1 MSNAVSILNT
11 EQYSWGEG
19 CDGWRLLKGDDL
31 SVIQERVPPG
41 KAEVMH
47 YHNHARQ
54 FFYILEGQAQ
64 MAFEN
69 EVIPLQK
76 GDGIEIPPHTR
87 HRFENISDQ
96 DVIFLVISA
105 PKSQGDRIDLE

>member
-1 MSNAVSILNT
+1 MNRAVSIGNA
-11 EQYSWGEG
+11 EQYPWGEG

-31 SVIQERVPPG
+31 SVIQERVPAG

-76 GDGIEIPPHTR
+76 GEGIDIPPLTK
-87 HRFENISDQ
+87 HRFENISNQ
-96 DVIFLVISA
+96 DVIFLVISS

>member
-1 MSNAVSILNT
+1 MKTVSTLNV
-11 EQYSWGEG
+11 ELYPWGRG
-19 CDGWRLLKGDDL
+19 CEGWRLLQGDDL
-31 SVIQERVPPG
+31 SVIQERVPAG

-47 YHNHARQ
+47 YHNYARQ
-54 FFYILEGQAQ
+54 FFYILEGQAR
-64 MAFEN
+64 MAFED

-76 GDGIEIPPHTR
+76 GDGIEIPPLTR
-87 HRFENISDQ
+87 HRLENASDQ

>member
-1 MSNAVSILNT
+1 MSNAVSILNA
-11 EQYSWGEG
+11 EQYSWGVG

-54 FFYILEGQAQ
+54 FFYILEGQAR

-69 EVIPLQK
+69 EAIPLQK
-76 GDGIEIPPHTR
+76 GEGIEIPPLTK

-96 DVIFLVISA
+96 DVIFLVISS
-105 PKSQGDRIDLE
+105 PKSQDDRIDLE

>member
-1 MSNAVSILNT
+1 MSTSVSILNT

-19 CDGWRLLKGDDL
+19 CDGWRLLKGNDL
-31 SVIQERVPPG
+31 SVIQERVPAG

-54 FFYILEGQAQ
+54 FFYILEGQAR
-64 MAFEN
+64 MTLEN
-69 EVIPLQK
+69 EIIPLQK
-76 GDGIEIPPHTR
+76 GDGIEIPPLAK

-96 DVIFLVISA
+96 NVIFLVISS
-105 PKSQGDRIDLE
+105 PKSQGDRIDIE